1 MQKSLKLQQ
10 NTGLTTSKIIAS
22 KRWGNNVVFLTETCG
37 AFVLSA
43 GEIVSSISGSR
54 LRIIA
59 KRVLTLEEANNALST
74 IFAEA
79 NTTQNSEAEAILL
92 EIPEIKSETFVKSEN
107 VKPFVSPYF
116 SKDLSFFVSQLTRAP
131 SLAI

>member
-74 IFAEA
+74 IFVAENA
-79 NTTQNSEAEAILL
+79 TQNSEAILL
-92 EIPEIKSETFVKSEN
+92 EIPEIKSETFVKSKN
-107 VKPFVSPYF
+107 VRPFESPYF

-131 SLAI
+131 NLAI